1 MAEIVPH
8 PELAR
13 AVPGAVEAL
22 AALVPL
28 YRVVAIV
35 TGRRSEELEA
45 RLRVPGLRV
54 LGVYGLEGHRAE
66 LPVAAVRELVRV
78 VPEAWV
84 EDKGATLAVHY
95 RAAPDPA
102 GAREALLRGLGPV
115 AAGSGLEVLEG
126 KMVIELAPAERPR
139 KGGAVLELARALDL
153 AGVLYAGDDVADLEA
168 FAVLD
173 ELERGGAL
181 VVRVAVEGPETPEEL
196 VRAADVTVPGPV
208 GLVELLRGLASAPT
222 TDRPVPGG
230 GGRAPGPPAGPGPSA
245 PAGS

>member
-1 MAEIVPH
+1 M
-8 PELAR
+8 
-13 AVPGAVEAL
+13 EAL
-22 AALVPL
+22 DALVGR

-35 TGRRSEELEA
+35 TGRRSEELET

-66 LPVAAVRELVRV
+66 LPVAAVRELARI

-102 GAREALLRGLGPV
+102 GAREVLLRGLQPV

-139 KGGAVLELARALDL
+139 KGGAVLALARELDL

-168 FAVLD
+168 FAALD

-181 VVRVAVEGPETPEEL
+181 VVRVAVEGPETPEGL
-196 VRAADVTVPGPV
+196 LRAADVAVPGPA
-208 GLVELLRGLASAPT
+208 GLVELLRWLGEPPTADLPAP
-222 TDRPVPGG
+222 GAG
-230 GGRAPGPPAGPGPSA
+230 ERAPGPPAGPGPSA
-245 PAGS
+245 PGGS